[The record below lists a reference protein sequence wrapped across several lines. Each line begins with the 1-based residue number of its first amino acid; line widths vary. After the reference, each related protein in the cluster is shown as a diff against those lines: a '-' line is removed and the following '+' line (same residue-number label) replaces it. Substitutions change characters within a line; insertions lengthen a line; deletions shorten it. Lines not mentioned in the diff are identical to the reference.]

1 MAGTSKNRKSGYICK
16 PKAKNVEKLIMFL
29 SKQEDKK

>member
-1 MAGTSKNRKSGYICK
+1 MAGTSKNKVYK
-16 PKAKNVEKLIMFL
+16 PKAKNVEKLIIFL